1 MKIII
6 SESFFKSEDDE
17 DNFYDKIHKNYF
29 DNLSK
34 KMKLGQP
41 FSGDKSEENVLI
53 IITKWYDSGVIK
65 LTIDKASYKVR
76 SVYASIQSN

>member
-1 MKIII
+1 MKVII

-17 DNFYDKIHKNYF
+17 DNFYDKIYRNYF

-41 FSGDKSEENVLI
+41 YSGDKSEENDLI

-65 LTIDKASYKVR
+65 LTIDKVSYKVR
-76 SVYASIQSN
+76 SVYASLD